1 MNHFTD
7 PRGKTFLV
15 KPTKK
20 GMKTQ
25 HGGPRPRNIVVA
37 YLVYRLADIA
47 DENTPISRGELVQ
60 SKEEERAFNYEL
72 AREAERLG
80 YAELVAR

>member
-1 MNHFTD
+1 MKHFTD
-7 PRGKTFLV
+7 PHGKTFLV

-20 GMKTQ
+20 GVETQ

-37 YLVYRLADIA
+37 YFVYRLADMT
-47 DENTPISRGELVQ
+47 DENTPISREDLVQ
-60 SKEEERAFNYEL
+60 SKEEGKAFDYSL

-80 YAELVAR
+80 YAELVEL

>member
-1 MNHFTD
+1 MQHFTD
-7 PRGKTFLV
+7 PRGRTFLV

-20 GMKTQ
+20 GMATQ

-37 YLVYRLADIA
+37 YFVFRLADTT
-47 DENTPISRGELVQ
+47 DENTPVGYQDLAET
-60 SKEEERAFNYEL
+60 KEEKQAFNYEL

-80 YAELVAR
+80 YAILTER